1 MTAPPRSSEPQEP
14 MLFGWMS
21 LPMLKT
27 IGYLISTVS
36 VVLLA
41 IVSWPKAKDS
51 AFLAAC
57 LIGGAATSMMG
68 MLCRWLS
75 YEIEKRAKRRR

>member
-1 MTAPPRSSEPQEP
+1 MSNRAPRGPREPI
-14 MLFGWMS
+14 LFGWLS

-41 IVSWPKAKDS
+41 IVSWPKAKES
-51 AFLAAC
+51 PLLTAC
-57 LIGGAATSMMG
+57 LFGGAATSMIG
-68 MLCRWLS
+68 MFCRWLS
-75 YEIEKRAKRRR
+75 YEIEKRAKDRY